1 MSIRRQMSVLLIA
14 LSTFFVGTTWMM
26 QALMM
31 APAFLRLETLHH
43 GRCENID
50 EIRRLHEMIRHVRN
64 AFASQQN
71 HARQS
76 ESREMNE
83 KAEQYV

>member
-31 APAFLRLETLHH
+31 APAFLRLETLQ
-43 GRCENID
+43 RERYENPD
-50 EIRRLHEMIRHVRN
+50 ELRRLQETIRQIRD
-64 AFASQQN
+64 AIASQQN
-71 HARQS
+71 HALQS

-83 KAEQYV
+83 KAEQDV